1 MKNALLPRILALAAR
16 ANAANEAMNKSFDT
30 PIDWNKRRRDENEMS
45 SEMEAIN
52 KAAGPGLAVG
62 RKLSFGVADGGAD
75 YIITKVLKNVVHV
88 EWIPLCDAYSSPAVG
103 LSSDKKNYVVL
114 RSTAETYCNFC

>member
-114 RSTAETYCNFC
+114 RSTAET